1 MIWTKIEP
9 LISYQYI
16 YLEIY
21 FLFYFWERYKLEI
34 WWYKFENK
42 YTYLFYILFL
52 FEHDGSPQIMLN
64 ECLYGLPW
72 LQRKSNCH
80 SHHSSNKERSRLN
93 IQTPEDRDWERERE
107 PAFVLR
113 NGHFHLSILSSSS
126 LNKQNFQVF
135 EILRSAQEAEYSN
148 AVRDLNSRIGR
159 VLEENWILLQ
169 WTLGFWNSIS

>member
-1 MIWTKIEP
+1 M
-9 LISYQYI
+9 
-16 YLEIY
+16 
-21 FLFYFWERYKLEI
+21 
-34 WWYKFENK
+34 

-80 SHHSSNKERSRLN
+80 SKENRTVILTTPLIKKEVDSTSRLQKTE
-93 IQTPEDRDWERERE
+93 IERERERE

-148 AVRDLNSRIGR
+148 AVRDLNSQIGR
-159 VLEENWILLQ
+159 VLEEN
-169 WTLGFWNSIS
+169 